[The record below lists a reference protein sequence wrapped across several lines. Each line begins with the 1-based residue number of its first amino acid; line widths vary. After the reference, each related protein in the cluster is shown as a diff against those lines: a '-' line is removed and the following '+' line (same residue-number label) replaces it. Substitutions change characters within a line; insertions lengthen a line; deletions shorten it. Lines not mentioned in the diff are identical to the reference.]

1 MSKETIF
8 KYEPHGC
15 EYTMKDNCLFT
26 RPSYAD
32 DRPSDDEWVEVDREH
47 CIAEG
52 INHYEV
58 YKHFGREKDY
68 VNFLYDYAYEYETN
82 NIFNQIT

>member
-1 MSKETIF
+1 MMKDKQIL

-15 EYTMKDNCLFT
+15 HYMFDGDILFT
-26 RPSYAD
+26 KHED
-32 DRPSDDEWVEVDREH
+32 ENEWVEVDIEH

-58 YKHFGREKDY
+58 YKHFDREKLY
-68 VNFLYDYAYEYETN
+68 VDALFDYAYLY
-82 NIFNQIT
+82 QQGG

>member
-8 KYEPHGC
+8 KYEPHDC
-15 EYTMKDNCLFT
+15 EYKMEDNCLFT
-26 RPSYAD
+26 RHD
-32 DRPSDDEWVEVDREH
+32 DSEDWGEVDREH

-58 YKHFGREKDY
+58 YKHFGKENHY
-68 VNFLYDYAYEYETN
+68 VDILFDYAYLYERGEQW
-82 NIFNQIT
+82 IKKEWIML